1 MNIKTALAF
10 VWLWG
15 VVCLLLPREAD
26 AQGFGAELHATMMPA
41 SGGMAGASVALPQDL
56 QSALASNPATLTQFK
71 GTQFSFSGG
80 WTEPTVNIDNDAN
93 LPNAGIVPY
102 SDKSGAPGVALGNI
116 GVTQDYSAFGM
127 PVTFGLGLLA
137 GSGLG
142 VDFRDAVGD
151 GAEPNA
157 SNGTSAL
164 LQGLNIG
171 ASAGVELTD
180 RLSLGAQM
188 IVTSATLD
196 GPFAGL
202 GAAVPAYGL
211 RGNLG
216 VAYALG
222 DHTHLGFYWLTRQS
236 FRFDDA
242 VLLQTSPGNFAT
254 AQDINL
260 DLPETFGW
268 GIANDRLMCGR
279 LLLAGDILYKRYS
292 KTDLF
297 GSLWDDQFVL
307 QAGAQY
313 RLTRK
318 IRVRMGYAYAEN
330 IMRDLPSS
338 SVGGVL
344 PPDALNGL
352 QYVQA
357 QFPAI
362 NEHRISGGVGVE
374 NFFPGVD
381 FDLFAGGMFDTDDQF
396 GQTAVSVESY
406 WIGMGMTW
414 RFGRG
419 ACERLPVPDDWCPHS
434 NVGCGLD

>member
-1 MNIKTALAF
+1 MNLRTAF
-10 VWLWG
+10 VIVWLW
-15 VVCLLLPREAD
+15 VMMCLVLTREAD
-26 AQGFGAELHATMMPA
+26 AQSFGAELHATMMPA
-41 SGGMAGASVALPQDL
+41 SGGMAGTSIALPQDL
-56 QSALASNPATLTQFK
+56 QSAIAGNPATLTQFK
-71 GTQFSFSGG
+71 GTQFSFSGS
-80 WTEPTVNIDNDAN
+80 WAEPTVNIDNDAN

-116 GVTQDYSAFGM
+116 GVTQDYSAFGL
-127 PVTFGLGLLA
+127 PVTFGAGLLA

-164 LQGLNIG
+164 LQGLNT
-171 ASAGVELTD
+171 AAGLGVQLSE
-180 RLSLGAQM
+180 RLSVGAEI
-188 IVTSATLD
+188 IVTAATLD
-196 GPFAGL
+196 GPFAGI

-211 RGNLG
+211 RGNFGL
-216 VAYALG
+216 AYALG
-222 DHTHLGFYWLTRQS
+222 DHTHLGFSWHTKQS
-236 FRFDDA
+236 FQFEDA
-242 VLLQTSPGNFAT
+242 ILLQTAPNTIAT
-254 AQDINL
+254 AQDIEL

-268 GIANDRLMCGR
+268 GVANDRLMCGR

-292 KTDLF
+292 ETDLF
-297 GSLWDDQFVL
+297 GDLWDDQFVL

-313 RLTRK
+313 RMTRK
-318 IRVRMGYAYAEN
+318 IRLRMGYAYAEN
-330 IMRDLPSS
+330 IMRDLPST
-338 SVGGVL
+338 SVGRVL
-344 PPDALNGL
+344 PPDGLNGV

-362 NEHRISGGVGVE
+362 NKHRISGGVGVE
-374 NFFPGVD
+374 NFLPGVD

-396 GQTAVSVESY
+396 GQTAVSVEAY

-419 ACERLPVPDDWCPHS
+419 ACERLPVPDRWCPHS
-434 NVGCGLD
+434 DVGCGLN